1 MKVAL
6 IRNLHEHQNV
16 SMKLTADRLEQAL
29 QGRAEFVN
37 VHPSWPATLSPD
49 SAAGKLSGYISRYA
63 LYPRSVTK
71 VHADVYH
78 IIDHAYA
85 QVAKHLPPDRT
96 VVTCHDLMLL
106 QLQRG
111 QFGKRPVPA
120 VAARLFQRSMDH
132 LRRAQQI
139 VAVSEATKRDIVE
152 LLSVDPERIRVIYPP
167 LDPLYRPA
175 PPSLDRKRLRRE
187 LGLPDSRIV
196 FHLGNNWF
204 YKNVDGVLRGFA
216 AAAERLDDAILLKG
230 GKPFSADQRELAR
243 TLGIAGR
250 VIESG
255 RLNTEQIQSY
265 YWAAD
270 VLLFPSLW
278 EGFGWPPV
286 EAMAS
291 GLPVVCSRA
300 GALAEAAGDA
310 AEFVD
315 PNSPEDIGNGV
326 VRVLEDAQRRN
337 DLVQRG
343 FANARR
349 FQASRIAEPWL
360 DVYCD
365 LAGVPRSEAVC
376 VE

>member
-16 SMKLTADRLEQAL
+16 SMKLTADRLEHAL

-37 VHPSWPATLSPD
+37 VHPWWPTQLSPD
-49 SAAGKLSGYISRYA
+49 SAGGKFAGYVSRYA

-85 QVAKHLPPDRT
+85 QVGRHLPADRT

-111 QFGKRPVPA
+111 HFGKRPVPS
-120 VAARLFQRSMDH
+120 VAAGLFRASADH
-132 LRRAQQI
+132 LRRARHI
-139 VAVSEATKRDIVE
+139 VAVSEATSRDLVE
-152 LLSVDPERIRVIYPP
+152 LLSIDPERIRVIYPP
-167 LDPLYRPA
+167 LDPLYRRAPA
-175 PPSLDRKRLRRE
+175 SLCRKQLRRE

-216 AAAERLDDAILLKG
+216 VVATHLDNVILLKG
-230 GKPFSADQRELAR
+230 GKPFSREQRELAR
-243 TLGIAGR
+243 TLGIADR
-250 VIESG
+250 VIECG
-255 RLNTEQIQSY
+255 PLITEHIQRY

-291 GLPVVCSRA
+291 GIPVVCSRA

-315 PNSPEDIGNGV
+315 PNSPEDIGRGV
-326 VRVLEDAQRRN
+326 IRVLEDSSYRAN
-337 DLVQRG
+337 LVERG

-349 FQASRIAEPWL
+349 FNAARISQQWL

-365 LAGVPRSEAVC
+365 LADVRRSEAIC